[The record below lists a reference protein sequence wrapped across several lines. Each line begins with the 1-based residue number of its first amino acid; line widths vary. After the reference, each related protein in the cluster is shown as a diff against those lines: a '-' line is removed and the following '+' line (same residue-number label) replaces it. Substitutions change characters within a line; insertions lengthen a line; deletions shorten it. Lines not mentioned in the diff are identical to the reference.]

1 SANDA
6 MHDGHNGGDCH
17 VVDQP
22 LVVDADERLRG
33 QIETKMKNSIVTVSY
48 DCKKIKLLSCS
59 APGDYS
65 YSGFSIK
72 QKAFQLS
79 NSDDLKANMPF
90 SGASI
95 AAKFQAEMTKGLAI
109 DIAWA
114 LVGQKTST
122 A

>member
-1 SANDA
+1 MALPTSTRPALAAALALIAAACGANNTASQIRGDALTANDA
-6 MHDGHNGGDCH
+6 LHDGHNGGDCK

-22 LVVDADERLRG
+22 LVVDADESLRG
-33 QIETKMKNSIVTVSY
+33 QIETKMKSAIALVAY

-79 NSDDLKANMPF
+79 NSDELK
-90 SGASI
+90 
-95 AAKFQAEMTKGLAI
+95 
-109 DIAWA
+109 
-114 LVGQKTST
+114 
-122 A
+122 